1 MKTCDKFIAWNESRL
16 EWFKKNVEP
25 LLVDYKV
32 EYREGETGDFGSI
45 IQVDFESPK
54 SGGFIDFWGEGWL
67 EIDYYDYTKK
77 KVIINILFDP
87 DDELPGE
94 RDAAFRK
101 LLELLL
107 PENTPVV
114 DIPE

>member
-45 IQVDFESPK
+45 IRVDIESP
-54 SGGFIDFWGEGWL
+54 
-67 EIDYYDYTKK
+67 
-77 KVIINILFDP
+77 
-87 DDELPGE
+87 
-94 RDAAFRK
+94 
-101 LLELLL
+101 
-107 PENTPVV
+107 
-114 DIPE
+114 